1 MRAVKDLTTKKT
13 ALSDAEIE
21 ILVKLVPTW
30 NHTIQLGKIATP
42 GLSSLEYQKFK
53 SKPIPLTLEGKTVLD
68 IGSNNGYFSFLCEQ
82 RGARKVVA
90 IDDMAQSPPE
100 ILHGFE
106 IAKRILQSNVEFK
119 ELSLYDV
126 DKLGESFDISLFLDV
141 YYHLEDPLGAF
152 KKIALVTRE
161 VMAFS
166 GVAILDDRSVAYLL
180 RPYELHKQDGS
191 NCWVASLKCL
201 EKMFERSG
209 FSRWEML
216 GSIPEVANPVPD
228 ISTVRVS
235 YAVYK

>member
-141 YYHLEDPLGAF
+141 YYHLEDPLGVF
-152 KKIALVTRE
+152 KKIALVTRGHGI
-161 VMAFS
+161 FWS
-166 GVAILDDRSVAYLL
+166 SYL
-180 RPYELHKQDGS
+180 G
-191 NCWVASLKCL
+191 
-201 EKMFERSG
+201 
-209 FSRWEML
+209 
-216 GSIPEVANPVPD
+216 
-228 ISTVRVS
+228 
-235 YAVYK
+235 

>member
-1 MRAVKDLTTKKT
+1 
-13 ALSDAEIE
+13 
-21 ILVKLVPTW
+21 
-30 NHTIQLGKIATP
+30 
-42 GLSSLEYQKFK
+42 
-53 SKPIPLTLEGKTVLD
+53 
-68 IGSNNGYFSFLCEQ
+68 
-82 RGARKVVA
+82 
-90 IDDMAQSPPE
+90 
-100 ILHGFE
+100 
-106 IAKRILQSNVEFK
+106 
-119 ELSLYDV
+119 
-126 DKLGESFDISLFLDV
+126 
-141 YYHLEDPLGAF
+141 
-152 KKIALVTRE
+152 
-161 VMAFS
+161 MAFS